1 MLTLSYDS
9 FAHSLTTFSVLNL
22 KEKTRARAQEH
33 SLSSTS
39 ARLSCWHPGRLTIG
53 STLGLKGESMRKIL
67 ALLLCFLFPLSVLA
81 GDNSYKIVY
90 DGGSLPDIK
99 AGNDMKLFIDGSNIR
114 IKKGD
119 KEITTIPAAAITE
132 VSYGQDVHRR
142 VGAAIGVAV
151 ISLGIG
157 ALLALSKSKKH
168 FVGLTWD
175 DGGKKGGF
183 AFQADKNDYRGLLAG
198 LEGVTGKKAVD
209 SDAMNV
215 KN

>member
-1 MLTLSYDS
+1 M
-9 FAHSLTTFSVLNL
+9 
-22 KEKTRARAQEH
+22 KR
-33 SLSSTS
+33 
-39 ARLSCWHPGRLTIG
+39 
-53 STLGLKGESMRKIL
+53 IL
-67 ALLLCFLFPLSVLA
+67 AAVLCVVFPFCAFA
-81 GDNSYKIVY
+81 GDSGYKVVY
-90 DGGSLPDIK
+90 DGGSLPGAK
-99 AGNDMKLFIDGSNIR
+99 AGTDMKLYIDGSNLR

-119 KEITTIPAAAITE
+119 TEVVVIPAAAITE
-132 VSYGQDVHRR
+132 ISYGQDVHRR

-175 DGGKKGGF
+175 DGGKKGGL

-209 SDAMNV
+209 SDTMNV